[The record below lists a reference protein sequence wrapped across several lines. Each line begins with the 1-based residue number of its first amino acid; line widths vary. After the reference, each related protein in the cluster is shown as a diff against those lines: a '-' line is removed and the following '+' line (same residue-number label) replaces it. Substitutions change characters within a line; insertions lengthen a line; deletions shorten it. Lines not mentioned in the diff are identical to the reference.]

1 MTIKKILVPLI
12 GRHARALPAVL
23 DRPAL
28 DLAFVAGR
36 ALDAHVEVFCIEA
49 PAAEPHAQMASWL
62 PGAAVD
68 RVLDAINR
76 ENAERRA
83 RAAAAFEAAVARHQ
97 APRAASPDAATGFCV
112 DFLKRVGEIGGSLAI
127 RGRLADLI
135 VAAKSEPADG
145 HISPLLEVALRETG
159 RPVLI
164 APAKEVDD
172 LGRRVVLA
180 WNGSAEASR
189 AVALAH
195 PFLERA
201 TEVVV
206 VSVCEDG
213 PVMPGGDELAAYLR
227 WHGISAQ
234 TVNVEGTADTAGEI
248 LLAEA
253 DKGGADLLVMGAYSR
268 SRMRRLIFG
277 GATSDV
283 LDQAT
288 LPVLMVG

>member
-1 MTIKKILVPLI
+1 MTIRKILVPLI
-12 GRHARALPAVL
+12 GRHARELPTAL

-28 DLAFVAGR
+28 DMAFVAGR
-36 ALDAHVEVFCIEA
+36 ALDAYVEVFCIEA
-49 PAAEPHAQMASWL
+49 PAAEPHAQMAPWL

-68 RVLDAINR
+68 RVLDAINH

-83 RAAAAFEAAVARHQ
+83 RAAAAFEAAVARHR
-97 APRAASPDAATGFCV
+97 APRGASPDAATGFCV
-112 DFLKRVGEIGGSLAI
+112 DFVERVGDVGGSLGI

-135 VAAKSEPADG
+135 VTAKSEAADG
-145 HISPLLEVALRETG
+145 RIPLLLEVALRETG

-164 APAKEVDD
+164 AAGEAADD
-172 LGRRVVLA
+172 LGRRVALA

-201 TEVVV
+201 TEIVVL
-206 VSVCEDG
+206 SVREDG
-213 PVMPGGDELAAYLR
+213 PVVPGADELAAYLR

-234 TVNVEGTADTAGEI
+234 TVNVEGSADTAGEM

-253 DKGGADLLVMGAYSR
+253 DKAGADLLVMGAYSR

-283 LDQAT
+283 LERAN

>member
-1 MTIKKILVPLI
+1 MTIRKILVPLI
-12 GRHARALPAVL
+12 GRHARELPAAL

-49 PAAEPHAQMASWL
+49 PAAEPHAQMAPWL

-68 RVLDAINR
+68 RVLDAINH

-83 RAAAAFEAAVARHQ
+83 RAAAAFEAAVARHR
-97 APRAASPDAATGFCV
+97 APRGASPDAAAGFCV
-112 DFLKRVGEIGGSLAI
+112 DFVKRVGDVGGSLGI

-135 VAAKSEPADG
+135 VTAKSEPADG
-145 HISPLLEVALRETG
+145 RIPLLLEVALRETG

-164 APAKEVDD
+164 AAGEAADD
-172 LGRRVVLA
+172 LGRRVALA

-201 TEVVV
+201 AEVVV
-206 VSVCEDG
+206 VSVREDG
-213 PVMPGGDELAAYLR
+213 PVLPGADDLADYLR
-227 WHGISAQ
+227 WHGTSAQ
-234 TVNVEGTADTAGEI
+234 TVNVEGSADTAGEV

-253 DKGGADLLVMGAYSR
+253 GKVGADLLVMGAYSR